1 MKLVLFSLVKK
12 FWMSLDEPPSP
23 PPLLPIEKND
33 ATCLFNDH
41 KYANTL
47 KLDFITPC
55 IQTAEIIGLLYLTS
69 EWKQI
74 LLFPHIRVFYS
85 TLMIRL
91 CIETTITGTKT
102 EYLNIISIQWELWM
116 NEIVTV
122 LTSQILYGLVTCFN
136 NPWKKKHW
144 KFLSLLFSWR
154 GNMNYMIKFCHSV
167 NWSVT
172 ER

>member
-23 PPLLPIEKND
+23 PPPPNWKND

-136 NPWKKKHW
+136 NPWKK
-144 KFLSLLFSWR
+144 
-154 GNMNYMIKFCHSV
+154 N
-167 NWSVT
+167 T
-172 ER
+172 ENFYRFYFHEGEIWITW